1 MKILHL
7 FSNVKLTGPA
17 EPALNLVAGLKRRGL
32 DVIFACGQFH
42 PGRRSSIEERAEEL
56 GVYPVT
62 DFRLKKHFS
71 VADNARDL
79 PALAGFI
86 AEQEVDIVHT
96 HLLNDH
102 LLGGWAARHCD
113 RPVLIVRTVHS
124 LGRLWTRMRTRY
136 LTRNLTDA
144 LIAGSAH
151 HYESSRK
158 LFDLPQD
165 RMWRIEPAV
174 DLSRFDPG
182 RVVPDLRAEL
192 GIDEGDFV
200 VGVVARIQK
209 RRRFNVLLQAVRD
222 AREQVPH
229 LKALIVGRG
238 THREKVAEKPALKL
252 GIEESVVFSGYR
264 TGDEY
269 VGALKA
275 MDVKAFLMPGTDETC
290 RAIREAMAMGRP
302 VIGAQRGIIP
312 EIIDDGV
319 NGFVVKDTVSN
330 LTQAFVRLARDRDM
344 LERFSQAALAKARE
358 KFDLESYI
366 DEVAGVYEAISGRPP
381 MSDDETVIDR
391 EPPTDEDQGQDG

>member
-1 MKILHL
+1 VKVLHL

-17 EPALNLVAGLKRRGL
+17 EPVLNLVAGLKRRGL

-56 GVYPVT
+56 GIYPVT
-62 DFRLKKHFS
+62 DFQLKKHFS

-79 PALAGFI
+79 PALASFI
-86 AEQEVDIVHT
+86 AEHGVDIVHT

-144 LIAGSAH
+144 LIVGSNH
-151 HYESSRK
+151 HRENSQR
-158 LFDLPQD
+158 LFNLPED
-165 RMWRIEPAV
+165 RIWRIEPAV
-174 DLSRFDPG
+174 DLTRFDPG
-182 RVVPDLRAEL
+182 RAVPDIRAQL

-209 RRRFNVLLQAVRD
+209 KRRFNVFLQAVRD

-275 MDVKAFLMPGTDETC
+275 MDIKAFLMPGTDETC
-290 RAIREAMAMGRP
+290 RAVREAMAMGRP

-319 NGFVVKDTVSN
+319 NGFVVKDTVPN
-330 LTQAFVRLARDRDM
+330 LTQAFVRLARDRDL
-344 LERFSQAALAKARE
+344 LERFSQAAFAKSRD
-358 KFDLESYI
+358 KFDLQDYI
-366 DEVAGVYEAISGRPP
+366 DRVAGVYEAVSGRPP
-381 MSDDETVIDR
+381 VSESETVIDE
-391 EPPTDEDQGQDG
+391 EPPSDEDKGQTG